1 MNQFIEIEDIV
12 KEKDIRE
19 VKEMTSLEQR
29 SVDEDY
35 SGKLKGRNISCY

>member
-1 MNQFIEIEDIV
+1 MTRERYQMNQFIEIEDIV

-29 SVDEDY
+29 SVDE
-35 SGKLKGRNISCY
+35 IP